1 MQQSLVP
8 AVLVIPLALSYLLV
22 QNGRFQKISV
32 PYHGRLPYFHP
43 HIFIPHYLQN
53 SQDVLNPLLFGFSIF
68 LSNFQTY
75 RQDLKIYIAQFGL
88 FYVKI
93 FEMTLFRTAMHKRY
107 INSIIIITSVLQSRW
122 PAQRKSY
129 MYMNPEIR
137 EWKFKNNW
145 SFLLT
150 AVQQMQPTL
159 ILLCPRLLHTQPI
172 RIPCDECVYP
182 QKILLWSSVFSF
194 NFVPSWFEPLGS
206 AVTPNPMR
214 FKK

>member
-8 AVLVIPLALSYLLV
+8 AVLVIPLALSDLLV
-22 QNGRFQKISV
+22 QNGQFQKISI

-43 HIFIPHYLQN
+43 PLPSELPRCVIPHALGMLLL
-53 SQDVLNPLLFGFSIF
+53 LNPLLFGFSIF

-75 RQDLKIYIAQFGL
+75 WQDSKIYIAQFGL

-93 FEMTLFRTAMHKRY
+93 FQMTLLRTAMYKRY

-137 EWKFKNNW
+137 EWKFKNN
-145 SFLLT
+145 
-150 AVQQMQPTL
+150 
-159 ILLCPRLLHTQPI
+159 
-172 RIPCDECVYP
+172 
-182 QKILLWSSVFSF
+182 
-194 NFVPSWFEPLGS
+194 
-206 AVTPNPMR
+206 
-214 FKK
+214 